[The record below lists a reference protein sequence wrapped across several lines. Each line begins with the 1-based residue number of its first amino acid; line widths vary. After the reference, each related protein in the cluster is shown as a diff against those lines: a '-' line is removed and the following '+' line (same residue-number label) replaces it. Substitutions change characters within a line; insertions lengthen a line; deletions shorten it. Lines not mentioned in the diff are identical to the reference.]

1 MKTRL
6 KTRALLPIAGVGL
19 LLLGTAWLAQA
30 AITITRADGWIC
42 TDGTIDVQSNSVIPV
57 DASCSAPPLPGN
69 FSLTVSKAGTGTG
82 TVSGTG
88 FSCGADCTESYPEN
102 TSINVTLTAA
112 ASAGSSFTG
121 WSGAGCTGAG
131 ACTVATTITSNLS
144 VTATFTADA
153 GPPGACGTTPPNVT
167 VVDTGNLNVAWPTMM
182 FEPAPATVM
191 AFRVHA
197 PSGFAGRSDFRA
209 TRLPPATKGKAIVV
223 SSCPGS
229 VQPVAANSCTLQNVT
244 DSALLRLSANSSD
257 TQFIYCKLTPGQ
269 TYYINAFSKN
279 LPSDSDS
286 NCPSGGSTCKFQA
299 FRGQPY

>member
-42 TDGTIDVQSNSVIPV
+42 TDGTIDVQGNSVIPV

-144 VTATFTADA
+144 VTATFTAD
-153 GPPGACGTTPPNVT
+153 PPPTGACGTTPPDVT
-167 VVDTGNLNVAWPTMM
+167 VVDTGNLNAASPPA
-182 FEPAPATVM
+182 EYIPAPATVM
-191 AFRVHA
+191 AFRVNV
-197 PSGFAGRSDFRA
+197 PSGFSGRGDFRA
-209 TRLPPATKGKAIVV
+209 TKLPPATVGKAVVV

-229 VQPVAANSCTLQNVT
+229 VQPVAATGCTLEYVT
-244 DSALLRLSANSSD
+244 DTALVRLSANPSD
-257 TQFIYCKLTPGQ
+257 NGFINCKLTPGQ
-269 TYYINAFSKN
+269 TYYINAFSKK
-279 LPSDSDS
+279 LLSDSGF
-286 NCPSGGSTCKFQA
+286 NCSGTSCKFQA
-299 FRGQPY
+299 FRGLPY